1 MQKYFAPR
9 LYMPILKNTRAF
21 SGKYKKIIEDLYK
34 AQNFCFDKNFD
45 AC

>member
-1 MQKYFAPR
+1 MQKYVVPR

-21 SGKYKKIIEDLYK
+21 SGKHKKIIEDLYK